1 MLISSACVCA
11 RQGTGM
17 KKMFFIIVCAALT
30 AAASF
35 ACGCAREGTGWSIDE
50 DAAGI
55 GSMSEDPHTDGPD
68 GDREAGTAEGVPE
81 AESGS
86 DEAGSPDAGDGRIT
100 VHVCGAVVS
109 PGVYVLP
116 AGSRVADAVEA
127 AGGMTPEAA
136 ADHENLAMP
145 VTDAQKIVILTAEE
159 AGTDP
164 YGLSEICFGDS
175 EIAGLININTATAAE
190 LETLP
195 GIGSVKAEAIIAW
208 RRRHGGFASIE
219 DIRNVSGIGDA
230 TWEDIRDL
238 ITV

>member
-17 KKMFFIIVCAALT
+17 KKMFFIIACAAL
-30 AAASF
+30 AAAGSF

-50 DAAGI
+50 DAAET
-55 GSMSEDPHTDGPD
+55 GSAETGADEAETA
-68 GDREAGTAEGVPE
+68 EAGA
-81 AESGS
+81 A
-86 DEAGSPDAGDGRIT
+86 DAGDARIT

>member
-50 DAAGI
+50 DAAET
-55 GSMSEDPHTDGPD
+55 GS
-68 GDREAGTAEGVPE
+68 AEVGSD
-81 AESGS
+81 ESGS

>member
-17 KKMFFIIVCAALT
+17 KKMFFIIACAALT
-30 AAASF
+30 AAGSF

-50 DAAGI
+50 DAAET
-55 GSMSEDPHTDGPD
+55 GSAETGADEAETA
-68 GDREAGTAEGVPE
+68 EAGA
-81 AESGS
+81 A
-86 DEAGSPDAGDGRIT
+86 DAGDARIT

-175 EIAGLININTATAAE
+175 EIAGLININTASAAE

>member
-1 MLISSACVCA
+1 M
-11 RQGTGM
+11 
-17 KKMFFIIVCAALT
+17 
-30 AAASF
+30 
-35 ACGCAREGTGWSIDE
+35 
-50 DAAGI
+50 
-55 GSMSEDPHTDGPD
+55 
-68 GDREAGTAEGVPE
+68 
-81 AESGS
+81 
-86 DEAGSPDAGDGRIT
+86 
-100 VHVCGAVVS
+100 
-109 PGVYVLP
+109 LP

-164 YGLSEICFGDS
+164 YGLSEMRFGDS
-175 EIAGLININTATAAE
+175 EITGLININTASAAE

>member
-17 KKMFFIIVCAALT
+17 KKMFFIIACAAL
-30 AAASF
+30 AAAVSF

-50 DAAGI
+50 DAAET
-55 GSMSEDPHTDGPD
+55 GS
-68 GDREAGTAEGVPE
+68 AET
-81 AESGS
+81 GS
-86 DEAGSPDAGDGRIT
+86 DEAETAEAGAADAGDARIT

-116 AGSRVADAVEA
+116 AGSRVGDAVEA

-175 EIAGLININTATAAE
+175 EIVGLININTASAAE

-208 RRRHGGFASIE
+208 RRRHGGFATIE
-219 DIRNVSGIGDA
+219 DIRNVSGIGAA

>member
-1 MLISSACVCA
+1 MLIFSACVCA

-17 KKMFFIIVCAALT
+17 KKMFFIIACAAL
-30 AAASF
+30 AAAGSF

-50 DAAGI
+50 DAAET
-55 GSMSEDPHTDGPD
+55 GS
-68 GDREAGTAEGVPE
+68 AET
-81 AESGS
+81 GS
-86 DEAGSPDAGDGRIT
+86 DEAETDEAEAADAGDVRIT